1 MLRLYRIHTCIAW
14 YAVKSWHNKYSNT
27 FKELQCF
34 QLWAWQGVGRG
45 GVRRERRRRE
55 FLMGSLN
62 GKVFTL
68 PTEATEATALHDS
81 TYVFPRIRVHSTCYK
96 SHAHTHSPHTH
107 THRHS
112 RSGSEKARK
121 CCCKCNWPKVPS
133 VRVEERDSSLL
144 PRGMLTRCPATPPL
158 LLLLPWQVGSVSA
171 ALIEMFRQRVPFKL

>member
-1 MLRLYRIHTCIAW
+1 MLALYRIHICIAW

-27 FKELQCF
+27 FKELQYF

-45 GVRRERRRRE
+45 GAWGVREDAENSWWGRSMEKFSLYQQKQRHCTIRLMFFRE
-55 FLMGSLN
+55 FECIRLVT
-62 GKVFTL
+62 KAT
-68 PTEATEATALHDS
+68 PTRIAL
-81 TYVFPRIRVHSTCYK
+81 
-96 SHAHTHSPHTH
+96 TH

-144 PRGMLTRCPATPPL
+144 PRGMLTRCSATPPL
-158 LLLLPWQVGSVSA
+158 STPTSPSPLTSG
-171 ALIEMFRQRVPFKL
+171 QRVCCVDWNVSPARAI